1 LKLLAVLAQACAILA
16 GVILTTITLMTCV
29 SLIGR
34 NTMGVTLVGDYELT
48 AAATGA
54 AVALFLPWCQLSRNN
69 ITLDFFTARLSTKAN
84 DGLDRLGSA
93 LLCTVL
99 LLLAWRTA
107 VGGWNALRAGGTTM
121 MLGFPEWIV
130 YAVMVPPMALTAVI
144 ALVQSLRGPAT
155 EQGA

>member
-1 LKLLAVLAQACAILA
+1 LKLLSVLAQACAIVA
-16 GVILTTITLMTCV
+16 GVILTTITLMTCI

-34 NTMGVTLVGDYELT
+34 NTMGVSLVGDYELT

-69 ITLDFFTARLSTKAN
+69 ITVDFFTARLSTKAN

-93 LLCTVL
+93 LLCAVL

-107 VGGWNALRAGGTTM
+107 VGGWNALRSGGTTM

-144 ALVQSLRGPAT
+144 ALLQSLQGPAP
-155 EQGA
+155 ESGP